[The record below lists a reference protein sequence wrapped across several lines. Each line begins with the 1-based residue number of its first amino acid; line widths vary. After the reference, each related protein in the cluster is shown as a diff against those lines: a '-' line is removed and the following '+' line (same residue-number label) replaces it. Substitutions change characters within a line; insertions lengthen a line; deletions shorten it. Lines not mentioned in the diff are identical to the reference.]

1 VVGLASLSETMA
13 GTPIGGGACAEAKRA
28 CFISP
33 SPFRRGAFLEQGGC
47 TMKPLMHASS
57 ITGQLRNIDRG
68 LISDRQK
75 QQQQQQ
81 RRGRR
86 ASGAVAGYGYGGPI
100 ALRASASQSVEDE
113 AKKEPV
119 PFTLRRARKFE
130 IDTLAALS
138 TEAFT
143 PRGAWYQVL
152 QRVKFLLIV
161 WDLQAQL
168 YQRFTHVSSRLF
180 LVEFSSLGPLVWEM
194 DSKQLPPSLTTFPLP
209 LWQCRVYYVTKSPPS
224 RSGLIASQASSLP
237 SPRAAMPCWLPPSR
251 MDEQLG

>member
-1 VVGLASLSETMA
+1 MVGLASLSETMA
-13 GTPIGGGACAEAKRA
+13 GAPLGRGGSSRLESGGGGACAEAKRA
-28 CFISP
+28 CFAPS
-33 SPFRRGAFLEQGGC
+33 SPFGRGVFPDQGAC
-47 TMKPLMHASS
+47 TMKPLMHTSS
-57 ITGQLRNIDRG
+57 LTGQVRSIDRG
-68 LISDRQK
+68 LISDGQK

-81 RRGRR
+81 RGRR
-86 ASGAVAGYGYGGPI
+86 ARGAFAGFGGPI
-100 ALRASASQSVEDE
+100 ALRASASQSVEEE

-168 YQRFTHVSSRLF
+168 YQRFTHVS
-180 LVEFSSLGPLVWEM
+180 
-194 DSKQLPPSLTTFPLP
+194 
-209 LWQCRVYYVTKSPPS
+209 
-224 RSGLIASQASSLP
+224 
-237 SPRAAMPCWLPPSR
+237 
-251 MDEQLG
+251 